1 MISTKSTEPGKELA
15 QVQVGNNP
23 IECISVNSDLRKIA
37 VAASGCV
44 RFFSLVDWTEVHSD
58 KIEIMKSCGRITRV
72 HWTSDGSILTVT
84 TANGYFMGFLTV
96 IPSLYSAFDCYAAIL
111 SSLTEISV
119 VDCAKNNMVVAKAD
133 LEIEPA
139 FLNLGPN
146 HFAVGINNSIW
157 YYRW

>member
-1 MISTKSTEPGKELA
+1 
-15 QVQVGNNP
+15 
-23 IECISVNSDLRKIA
+23 
-37 VAASGCV
+37 
-44 RFFSLVDWTEVHSD
+44 
-58 KIEIMKSCGRITRV
+58 MKSCGKITRI
-72 HWTSDGSILTVT
+72 HWTRDGSILTVT

-96 IPSLYSAFDCYAAIL
+96 VPSLYSAFDQYASIL

-119 VDCAKNNMVVAKAD
+119 IDCAKNNMVIAKAD
-133 LEIEPA
+133 LEIEPS